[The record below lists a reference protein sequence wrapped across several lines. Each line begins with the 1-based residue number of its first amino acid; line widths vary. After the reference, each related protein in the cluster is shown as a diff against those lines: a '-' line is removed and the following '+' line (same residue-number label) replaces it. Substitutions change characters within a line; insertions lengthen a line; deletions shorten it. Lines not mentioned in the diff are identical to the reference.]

1 MLTIEAIHFKLD
13 IKNGKGPNKY
23 QIGKF
28 GVPMYFVK
36 VYQFVGVFLFG
47 AATEQTITNI
57 LKFSVGKLK
66 LPIFICSDVWT
77 TLCFKSCLLNIVIVM
92 DVFAVFQA
100 DYVHTSSPC
109 VIQQ

>member
-1 MLTIEAIHFKLD
+1 MFIIEGIHFKLD
-13 IKNGKGPNKY
+13 IKNGNGPNRY

-57 LKFSVGKLK
+57 LKFSVGKSVM
-66 LPIFICSDVWT
+66 ISVDGGMCGSA
-77 TLCFKSCLLNIVIVM
+77 LCFKSNLLVARFDFLPQNFGRWR
-92 DVFAVFQA
+92 DQ
-100 DYVHTSSPC
+100 
-109 VIQQ
+109 

>member
-1 MLTIEAIHFKLD
+1 MLIIEGIHFKLD
-13 IKNGKGPNKY
+13 IKNGNGPNRY

-57 LKFSVGKLK
+57 LKFSVGKSIINF
-66 LPIFICSDVWT
+66 P
-77 TLCFKSCLLNIVIVM
+77 LLVVC
-92 DVFAVFQA
+92 VGA
-100 DYVHTSSPC
+100 PC
-109 VIQQ
+109 VSLLIEYHHHCGHFLSYFR